1 MSLLAVIPARGGS
14 KGIPRKNIKEL
25 CGKPLI
31 SWTIEAANNISKIDR
46 LILSTDDEEIAA
58 IGRKIGV
65 DVPFLR
71 PQELAADDTPAILT
85 ALQILELLPEFDELL
100 WLQPTSPLRTVED
113 INQVIEISYRINAAS
128 VASVSPVK
136 ENPNWVYQ
144 LNEQQILTRWIEEP
158 LRLSR
163 QELQQ
168 AYVLNG
174 AIYWA
179 QVEWLKQKRAFVSGE
194 TQGYVMPVERSID
207 VDTPLDWEWV
217 EFLMSRNK

>member
-25 CGKPLI
+25 CRKPLI

-58 IGRKIGV
+58 IGRKLGV

-158 LRLSR
+158 LTLSR

-179 QVEWLKQKRAFVSGE
+179 RVEWLKQKEAFVSKE
-194 TQGYVMPVERSID
+194 TLGYVMPVERSID

-217 EFLMSRNK
+217 EFLMSRKK

>member
-1 MSLLAVIPARGGS
+1 MGLLAVIPARGGS

-31 SWTIEAANNISKIDR
+31 AWTIEAAKNISKIDR

-58 IGRKIGV
+58 IGRKLGV

-207 VDTPLDWEWV
+207 LDTPLDWEWV

>member
-31 SWTIEAANNISKIDR
+31 AWTIEAAKNISKIDR

-58 IGRKIGV
+58 IGRKLGV

>member
-31 SWTIEAANNISKIDR
+31 AWTIEAAKNISKIDR

-58 IGRKIGV
+58 IGRKLGV

-207 VDTPLDWEWV
+207 LDTPLDWEWV

>member
-31 SWTIEAANNISKIDR
+31 SWTIEAAKNISKIDR

-58 IGRKIGV
+58 IGRKLGV

-207 VDTPLDWEWV
+207 LDTPLDWEWV

>member
-31 SWTIEAANNISKIDR
+31 AWTIEAAKNISKIDR

-58 IGRKIGV
+58 IGRKLGV

-85 ALQILELLPEFDELL
+85 ALQILEMLPGFDELL

-158 LRLSR
+158 LTLSR

-179 QVEWLKQKRAFVSGE
+179 RVEWLKQKEAFVSKE
-194 TQGYVMPVERSID
+194 TLGYVMPVERSID

-217 EFLMSRNK
+217 EFLMSRKK

>member
-25 CGKPLI
+25 CRKPLI

-207 VDTPLDWEWV
+207 LDTPLDWEWV

>member
-25 CGKPLI
+25 CRKPLI

-58 IGRKIGV
+58 IGRKLGV

-113 INQVIEISYRINAAS
+113 IKQEIEISYSINAAS

-136 ENPNWVYQ
+136 ENPNWIYQ

-158 LRLSR
+158 LTLSR

-179 QVEWLKQKRAFVSGE
+179 RVEWLKQKEAFVSEE
-194 TQGYVMPVERSID
+194 TLGYVMPVERSID

-217 EFLMSRNK
+217 EFLMSRKK